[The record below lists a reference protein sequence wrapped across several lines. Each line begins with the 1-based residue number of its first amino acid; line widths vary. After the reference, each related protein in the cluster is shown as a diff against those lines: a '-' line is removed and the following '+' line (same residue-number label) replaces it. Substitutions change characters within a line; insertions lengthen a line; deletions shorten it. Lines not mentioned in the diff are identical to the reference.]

1 MAVTSKG
8 DAARVLA
15 YVAVLLEDNR
25 LVKVQIL
32 SVLDHVNRK
41 IVWNKVKGMTD
52 SDFVV
57 RERECKGKAAWART
71 NDDYIC
77 CLHFCTWSLILCVPN
92 KHDGAVPSLMF

>member
-1 MAVTSKG
+1 MAVTSKS

-41 IVWNKVKGMTD
+41 IAWNKVKGMTD
-52 SDFVV
+52 TDFVV
-57 RERECKGKAAWART
+57 RERERAR
-71 NDDYIC
+71 
-77 CLHFCTWSLILCVPN
+77 SLGPAPTMITSVVSISTLG
-92 KHDGAVPSLMF
+92 H

>member
-1 MAVTSKG
+1 VAVTSKS

-41 IVWNKVKGMTD
+41 IAWNKVKGMTD
-52 SDFVV
+52 TDFVV
-57 RERECKGKAAWART
+57 REREKARPLGPAPTIITSVVSISA
-71 NDDYIC
+71 
-77 CLHFCTWSLILCVPN
+77 LGH
-92 KHDGAVPSLMF
+92 